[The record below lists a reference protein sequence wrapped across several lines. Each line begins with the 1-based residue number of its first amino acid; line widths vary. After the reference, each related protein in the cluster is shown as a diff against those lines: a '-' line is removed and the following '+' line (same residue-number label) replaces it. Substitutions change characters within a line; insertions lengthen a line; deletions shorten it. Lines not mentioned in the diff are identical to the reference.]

1 MTRTANEGSPVI
13 YTLRDGKGKKKERR
27 KRERKQKKSRREI
40 HNKKSSTLRL
50 LFLYKEETSLN
61 NYSIVFRV

>member
-13 YTLRDGKGKKKERR
+13 YTLRDGKGKNERR